1 MGTTENQNGPS
12 EGNDD
17 SGSLNWEDLE
27 NVLMEGIEDIM
38 NAITGGAPTR
48 GDPTEGEPTGGDPTG
63 GDPIPE
69 NSVETG
75 SGADDLLSGIAN
87 ALSGEA

>member
-38 NAITGGAPTR
+38 EAITGGA
-48 GDPTEGEPTGGDPTG
+48 PTGGDPTG

>member
-1 MGTTENQNGPS
+1 
-12 EGNDD
+12 
-17 SGSLNWEDLE
+17 
-27 NVLMEGIEDIM
+27 MEGIEDIM
-38 NAITGGAPTR
+38 EAITGGA
-48 GDPTEGEPTGGDPTG
+48 PTGGDPTG